1 MTRPSDFPQAR
12 FRDEAQSFTDNNERD
27 DIIALV
33 AANGS
38 TRRFAEDR
46 SQGRVTMNG
55 VVSGPLSKSPYLPPY
70 AETDGPERHN
80 RFCET
85 AERED
90 SFRKESERLESAI
103 SSRNP
108 CARLFYV
115 SVNSNTKL
123 RLYRTLGQALVKTR
137 SESDKALNNVSW
149 IASDGITDPH
159 DSEWF
164 MLRHSTGTEIQK
176 PLQLKCHNM
185 GSSREASSLAN
196 DSRKNY
202 DDVSRF
208 LNRFS
213 LSQWVTCL
221 YLLVPTGIRCIL
233 RLPTRSGPE

>member
-12 FRDEAQSFTDNNERD
+12 FRDEAQSFTDNSERD
-27 DIIALV
+27 DVIALA
-33 AANGS
+33 AANGN
-38 TRRFAEDR
+38 TPRFAEDR

-55 VVSGPLSKSPYLPPY
+55 VVSGPLSKTPYLPPY
-70 AETDGPERHN
+70 AETDRPERHN

-85 AERED
+85 AERKD

-103 SSRNP
+103 SSRYP

-149 IASDGITDPH
+149 IASDGITDPN
-159 DSEWF
+159 DNEWF
-164 MLRHSTGTEIQK
+164 MLRHFTGTKIQK

-185 GSSREASSLAN
+185 RSSRKASSLAN

-208 LNRFS
+208 LTR
-213 LSQWVTCL
+213 LSPSAS
-221 YLLVPTGIRCIL
+221 YLRSYSPGPPGI
-233 RLPTRSGPE
+233 